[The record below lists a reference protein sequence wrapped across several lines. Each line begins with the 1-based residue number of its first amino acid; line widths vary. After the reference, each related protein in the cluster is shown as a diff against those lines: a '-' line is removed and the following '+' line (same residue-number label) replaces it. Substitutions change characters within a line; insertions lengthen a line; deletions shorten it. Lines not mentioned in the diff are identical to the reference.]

1 MAFGIKPDYNLF
13 MTSWV
18 EGVSGVWKEFKKFI
32 SRGSVIDLAV
42 GIIIGGAFQVIV
54 RSLVDDILMPILG
67 LFTGGIDL
75 SNLFINISGES
86 YATLAEAKAAGAAT
100 INIGLFI
107 NAIINFIILAF
118 VIFLI
123 IRAIN
128 KMRDRLKKKRL
139 RLHQQPRP
147 VLSVTHRFLSMQ

>member
-1 MAFGIKPDYNLF
+1 
-13 MTSWV
+13 
-18 EGVSGVWKEFKKFI
+18 VSGVWKEFKKFI

-67 LFTGGIDL
+67 LFTGGIDF
-75 SNLFINISGES
+75 SNLFINISGEA

-107 NAIINFIILAF
+107 NAIINFVILAF

-128 KMRDRLKKKRL
+128 KMRDRLKKEEAPAAPSTKTCPFCYTSIPIDAVRCPNCTSEL
-139 RLHQQPRP
+139 GKK
-147 VLSVTHRFLSMQ
+147 T

>member
-1 MAFGIKPDYNLF
+1 M
-13 MTSWV
+13 
-18 EGVSGVWKEFKKFI
+18 WKEFKKFI

-67 LFTGGIDL
+67 LFTGGIDF
-75 SNLFINISGES
+75 SNLFINISGEA

-128 KMRDRLKKKRL
+128 KMRDRLKKEEAPAAPTTKICPFCHTSIPIDAVRCPNCTSEL
-139 RLHQQPRP
+139 GKK
-147 VLSVTHRFLSMQ
+147 T